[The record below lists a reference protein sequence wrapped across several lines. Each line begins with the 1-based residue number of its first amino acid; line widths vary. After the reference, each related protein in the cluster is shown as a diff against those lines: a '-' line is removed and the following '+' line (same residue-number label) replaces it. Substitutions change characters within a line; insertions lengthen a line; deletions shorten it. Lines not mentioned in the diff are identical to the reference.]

1 MAIPEARTPG
11 QALTPGGPAAEAK
24 GRARKIQMSPAKR
37 TLIYVVLIAT
47 SLVMIVPFYWTF
59 ATSFKPA
66 GDVFASPPK
75 WIPNPWTLENYR
87 DVFTLL
93 NFGRYFMNSVIVT
106 AMIVGLN
113 IVFDTAAAY
122 AFAKLRF
129 PGRNFLFFMLLV
141 TLMVPFQVNM
151 IPLYRIMVGLHKA
164 VPALGVDTYSAMIL
178 PGMIQVFGIFLMRQF
193 LASIPDEVLESARV
207 DGASEFRIL
216 RSIIFPLAAPGMATL
231 AIFTFLGAWNDFLW
245 PLIATNSEKVRTLP
259 VGLALLQ
266 QKNTVN
272 VGDAMAGTV
281 LTSLPMIVIF
291 LLMQRRFIEGLTAG
305 SVKG

>member
-1 MAIPEARTPG
+1 MSTRRIR
-11 QALTPGGPAAEAK
+11 
-24 GRARKIQMSPAKR
+24 MSPAKR
-37 TLIYVVLIAT
+37 TLIYAVLIGT

-87 DVFTLL
+87 DVFTQL
-93 NFGRYFMNSVIVT
+93 NFGRYFMNSVFVT

-129 PGRNFLFFMLLV
+129 PGRNVLFFMLLI

-151 IPLYRIMVGLHKA
+151 IPLYRMMVGLHKII
-164 VPALGVDTYSAMIL
+164 PALGVDTYSGIIL

-193 LASIPDEVLESARV
+193 LSSIPDEVLESARV

-216 RSIIFPLAAPGMATL
+216 RSLIFPLAAPGMATL

-245 PLIATNSEKVRTLP
+245 PLIVTNSDKMRTLP

-266 QKNTVN
+266 QKTAIN
-272 VGDAMAGTV
+272 VGPTMAGTV

>member
-1 MAIPEARTPG
+1 MT
-11 QALTPGGPAAEAK
+11 AEAHVDT
-24 GRARKIQMSPAKR
+24 AATPVAQRKRRRGLGMSPAKR
-37 TLIYVVLIAT
+37 GLLYTVLIVT
-47 SLVMIVPFYWTF
+47 SLVMIVPFYWSF

-66 GDVFASPPK
+66 SDVFASPPK
-75 WIPNPWTLENYR
+75 WIPSPWTLKSYR

-93 NFGRYFMNSVIVT
+93 NFGHYFINSVIVT
-106 AMIVGLN
+106 AAIVSLN

-122 AFAKLRF
+122 AFAKLKF
-129 PGRNFLFFMLLV
+129 PGRNFLFFMLLI
-141 TLMVPFQVNM
+141 TLMVPFQVNL
-151 IPLYRIMVGLHKA
+151 IPLYRIMVQLHK
-164 VPALGVDTYSAMIL
+164 VSPLLGVDTYSGIVL

-193 LASIPDEVLESARV
+193 LQSIPDEVLESARV

-245 PLIATNSEKVRTLP
+245 PLIVTNTDRARTLP

-272 VGDAMAGTV
+272 WGDTMAGTA
-281 LTSLPMIVIF
+281 LTAVPMIVIF
-291 LLMQRRFIEGLTAG
+291 VLMQRRFIEGLTAG